1 MVFPRLIA
9 LDMDGTLLD
18 GESKIPESFWPVL
31 KRAEELGVTNLAR
44 SYLSSQKMAP
54 LSRTREKSFM
64 SPCFP
69 MMQSCAF

>member
-31 KRAEELGVTNLAR
+31 KRA
-44 SYLSSQKMAP
+44 
-54 LSRTREKSFM
+54 
-64 SPCFP
+64 
-69 MMQSCAF
+69 